1 MEAQLNFYMRIVK
14 DMAIFFIQKD
24 FITNY
29 MKLPRDKFKYVH
41 VLLRL
46 NRLIHR
52 HGNISEF
59 CLGYRQKL
67 KTKTSQW
74 LKSNLTFE
82 K

>member
-14 DMAIFFIQKD
+14 NVAFFIQKD
-24 FITNY
+24 FITNH

-59 CLGYRQKL
+59 CLVQAKI
-67 KTKTSQW
+67 KNK
-74 LKSNLTFE
+74 NLPVA
-82 K
+82 